1 MKTAEEIRVNPF
13 SLVVNLPESKEKSF
27 TNVSKQS
34 KENQKDCSM
43 QTYRIEVLTEEGKCL
58 HYSLRASSKS
68 EARMLSHNFIA
79 SMVYAYKDE
88 RLAYR
93 LAGDNTYKF
102 FGAEAEKKSLWRKV
116 VDYFFVIEDE
126 QYN

>member
-1 MKTAEEIRVNPF
+1 MRTAKEVRVNPF
-13 SLVVNLPESKEKSF
+13 SLVVNLPESKEKTFS
-27 TNVSKQS
+27 NVSSES
-34 KENQKDCSM
+34 KENQKDCSL
-43 QTYRIEVLTEEGKCL
+43 QTYRIEVLTSEGKCL

-68 EARMLSHNFIA
+68 EARMQSHNFIA

-93 LAGDNTYKF
+93 LAGDNTFKF
-102 FGAEAEKKSLWRKV
+102 FGANAEKKSLWRKV